1 MFSYLTSQQLFL
13 FCEVL
18 EESHKFAKS
27 FNGHNDV
34 RTALWKAGKLL
45 DFLPRFVEFYHRQS
59 NVLTGNSGKALTT
72 SVIRSGALSL

>member
-18 EESHKFAKS
+18 EESHEFAKS
-27 FNGHNDV
+27 FNCDNDV

-45 DFLPRFVEFYHRQS
+45 GFLLLFVQFSPRQS
-59 NVLTGNSGKALTT
+59 KAWTGNAN
-72 SVIRSGALSL
+72 